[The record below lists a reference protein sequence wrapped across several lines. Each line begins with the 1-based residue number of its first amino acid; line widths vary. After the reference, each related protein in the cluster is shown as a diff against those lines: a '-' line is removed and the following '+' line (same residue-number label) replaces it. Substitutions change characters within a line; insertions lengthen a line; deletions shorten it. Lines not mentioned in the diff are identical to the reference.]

1 MNTNLMEM
9 VPQHLMGRVQNSFN
23 FAGTFLQIA
32 LALVVGMVAHKLSL
46 VLAFAILAC
55 VYALSFLASSWPV
68 EADVREEVAAS
79 YFPVQK

>member
-1 MNTNLMEM
+1 
-9 VPQHLMGRVQNSFN
+9 
-23 FAGTFLQIA
+23 
-32 LALVVGMVAHKLSL
+32 MVAHKLSL

-79 YFPVQK
+79 